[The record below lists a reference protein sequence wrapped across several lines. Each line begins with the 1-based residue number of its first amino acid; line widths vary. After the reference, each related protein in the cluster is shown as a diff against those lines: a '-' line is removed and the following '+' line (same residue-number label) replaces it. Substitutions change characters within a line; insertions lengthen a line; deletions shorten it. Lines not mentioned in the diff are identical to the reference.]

1 MAEPGISGHGPAVF
15 PNLAGEKESVK
26 LIFEAVQ
33 LMMDGKGDQVLTQIL
48 QKDPGIA
55 PEALLQNAELH
66 KEGLLPW
73 PEVLKLIA
81 SEENAALVGSS
92 QPLSQPSEPEQP
104 PQDEAKEDI
113 VKPWAEAGDVVEM
126 VSEAGQAG

>member
-1 MAEPGISGHGPAVF
+1 
-15 PNLAGEKESVK
+15 
-26 LIFEAVQ
+26 
-33 LMMDGKGDQVLTQIL
+33 MMDGKGDQVLTQIL

-92 QPLSQPSEPEQP
+92 QPSSQPSEPEQP